1 MSGQIVEYS
10 EGLDQ
15 EISLSLAEAE
25 QEWKVKI
32 VKKTKSAELSNYS
45 GQSSM
50 VVVPAFI
57 DGNPVRKIGVFS
69 SDPGTIEE
77 VIIPPTVE
85 MLTDKTFKKCSNL
98 KKLTISKKTI
108 VPFGA
113 FDKCDSLCDENG
125 CIVVGGVL
133 HYLSAVGNVVIT
145 EGVKEIPDDFESCW
159 YSANGKI
166 KSIKFPESLI
176 RIGKRAL
183 SGHKKLTQLVFPA
196 NLKEIDDRAFDNN
209 PGLKSIEF
217 NDGLEKLHGFS
228 GAKGAGLNIKIPD
241 TVSDFHAFKSSS
253 IEYIKLPKGLK
264 RIPSNCFSWCTNL
277 KEIHIPDGV
286 ISIGD
291 NAFGRCSSL
300 SDVYIPDSVESIGR
314 EAFGECYSVS
324 FHYNKH
330 SMSFPGNAFIDC
342 NRLTDGKGYQVF
354 NDVLIKYRGNE
365 EIIELPEN
373 IEKICNYSFKN
384 NKRIKKVENVNQN
397 VLLGEDD
404 STEAFKGCVGLA
416 DDNGFVIIN
425 NHLFDYLGNDK
436 EIEVPSSVEFIA
448 SGCFTSDKVSKV
460 RIPSSVKNIGKYA
473 FDKEVEIEFIESVP
487 FIPNQWVLVSEYD
500 CTRTDDDN
508 SSGFSMN
515 GSCGNTLKW
524 KQEKMSDGFFCIGDC
539 LIYCDKTDS
548 TLKIPQGIRSIAS
561 QALGGMFGVN
571 AERDAVYIPEGV
583 EYIALDALGKTKKIY
598 LPETIKRIENLPEE
612 EVTVFIH
619 EGVDLDSILL
629 DASSSN
635 YSVQIIGTDSVTDDE
650 EPTFVVGKMKS
661 GGVRI
666 KSYNGPTGKNVDL
679 VIPSKI
685 DGKPVTSIGKEAF
698 KNKHFRRVEL
708 PDTVETIEN
717 DAFSLAEFEFIKL
730 SSNLRSLESGAF
742 EYHGF
747 SFIDLPETLEIIK
760 AAALDAYVA
769 VFHGDPKITYNNTI
783 VTYYADGENVKK
795 RVSEVQTYAV
805 ELHSLVEL
813 DERYSEY
820 RNCGVVVLDDDG
832 RVKRI

>member
-1 MSGQIVEYS
+1 MSGQIVEYN
-10 EGLDQ
+10 EGFDQ
-15 EISLSLAEAE
+15 KISLSLAEAE

-45 GQSSM
+45 GRSSK

-57 DGNPVRKIGVFS
+57 DGNPVKKIGVFS
-69 SDPGTIEE
+69 SNPGTIEE

-98 KKLTISKKTI
+98 NKLTISEKTI
-108 VPFGA
+108 IPFGA

-145 EGVKEIPDDFESCW
+145 EGVKEIPDDFENCW

-166 KSIKFPESLI
+166 KSIKFPESLT
-176 RIGKRAL
+176 RIGKGAL
-183 SGHKKLTQLVFPA
+183 SGHKKLTKLVFPA
-196 NLKEIDDRAFDNN
+196 NLKEIDDRAFDDN

-228 GAKGAGLNIKIPD
+228 GVRSAGLSIKIPD
-241 TVSDFHAFKSSS
+241 TVSDFYAFGSSS
-253 IEYIKLPKGLK
+253 IEYIELPKRLK
-264 RIPSNCFSWCTNL
+264 RIPSNCLSWCTNL

-300 SDVYIPDSVESIGR
+300 RDVYIPDSVESIGR
-314 EAFGECYSVS
+314 QAFEACYSAS

-330 SMSFPGNAFIDC
+330 NMFFPSNAFIDC
-342 NRLTDGKGYQVF
+342 NRLTDEKGYQVF
-354 NDVLIKYRGNE
+354 NNVLIKYRGTE

-384 NKRIKKVENVNQN
+384 NKRIKKVEIANKN

-416 DDNGFVIIN
+416 DENGFVIIN

-436 EIEVPSSVEFIA
+436 EIEVPSNVEFIA

-460 RIPSSVKNIGKYA
+460 RIPSSVKNIGKHA

-500 CTRTDDDN
+500 CTRIDDDN
-508 SSGFSMN
+508 SSGFSIN
-515 GSCGNTLKW
+515 GTCGNTLKW

-583 EYIALDALGKTKKIY
+583 EYIALDALGKTKKLY
-598 LPETIKRIENLPEE
+598 LPETIKRIENLPKES
-612 EVTVFIH
+612 VTVFIH
-619 EGVDLDSILL
+619 EGMDLESILI
-629 DASSSN
+629 DNTSSN
-635 YSVQIIGTDSVTDDE
+635 YSVQIIGTDSATDD

-679 VIPSKI
+679 VIPSHI

-698 KNKHFRRVEL
+698 KKKHFRRVEL
-708 PDTVETIEN
+708 PDTVEIIEN
-717 DAFSLAEFEFIKL
+717 DAFNLAEFEFIKL
-730 SSNLRSLESGAF
+730 SSNLRSLETGAF
-742 EYHGF
+742 NYHWF
-747 SFIDLPETLEIIK
+747 SFIDLPETLEMIK
-760 AAALDAYVA
+760 LSALDAHVA
-769 VFHGDPKITYNNTI
+769 VFRGDPKITHNNRI
-783 VTYYADGENVKK
+783 YTYYADGENIKNLVGGFIPGF
-795 RVSEVQTYAV
+795 A
-805 ELHSLVEL
+805 ELHPISEL

-820 RNCGVVVLDDDG
+820 RNCGVVVLDNDG
-832 RVKRI
+832 RVKKI